1 MNSNSNSN
9 SNSIY
14 PEEENLN
21 ILDNYYS
28 FVKQLCEDYI
38 KYITNYKIASCEF
51 LKKITLNQEKYRP
64 RIIEPVD
71 KPKNINVGHIISMA
85 SIVPKVIE
93 QQIINIEYFVEG
105 ITPKIDNYEKFLK
118 DKCNDFIDYQNSY
131 KDIKNELNK
140 RYREIDKLKTN
151 YMTNIN
157 IAEETIHKFYVKQNH
172 KKKHNSKMNFS
183 QMDANDS
190 TYSTFEEQVNNSI
203 QKTKKIEE
211 EYKAN
216 VYSVKSLEKNYIETA
231 EKSKEKLK
239 NILCGFSN
247 NLKDLISECML
258 FLRNSFK
265 IPLSEIDT
273 YLNELVNLDEF
284 TKFNQDIL
292 SSYKNNNSLKPI
304 NPEKYTLQAFKGKNN
319 NINKG
324 LYKNNTHSNNN
335 KRKSSYML
343 GEDDLQELDFIQEE
357 EIFMTIKKMMENFD
371 LLENNNYDI
380 AIEEEKLRCKY
391 LTLKILSFAPNSKIY
406 SNKIPNITDEEV
418 DEVNEMLKKKQNRI
432 IFMQKLSQFRTR
444 GIFEIPER
452 EYNILSRLFNTIA
465 KTIESDKDYDCA
477 INIII
482 LSQTYYLLKN
492 NNKEYLQNA
501 IMNNEFFKTKQFW
514 ETFVNYSIEKEL
526 AQNKEAKNGI
536 NENSKDSRESEDNY
550 SNIGNIVFSQLL
562 PLTDNMVDFGL
573 DLNIVEEIVVPL
585 IKQYK
590 ISPEL
595 AETVLSMIKMKK

>member
-9 SNSIY
+9 YIY

-38 KYITNYKIASCEF
+38 KYITNYKMASVEF

-64 RIIEPVD
+64 RIIEPAD
-71 KPKNINVGHIISMA
+71 KPKNINIGHIISMA

-140 RYREIDKLKTN
+140 KYREIDKLKTN

-157 IAEETIHKFYVKQNH
+157 LAEETIHKFYVKQNH
-172 KKKHNSKMNFS
+172 KKKINSKMNFS

-211 EYKAN
+211 EYKTN
-216 VYSVKSLEKNYIETA
+216 VYSVKTVEKNYIETA

-247 NLKDLISECML
+247 NLKELISECML

-292 SSYKNNNSLKPI
+292 SSYKNNNNLKPI
-304 NPEKYTLQAFKGKNN
+304 NPEKYTLQAFKGKIN

-335 KRKSSYML
+335 KRKSSYMH

-418 DEVNEMLKKKQNRI
+418 DEIDEMLKKKQNRI

-536 NENSKDSRESEDNY
+536 NENSKDSKESEDNY